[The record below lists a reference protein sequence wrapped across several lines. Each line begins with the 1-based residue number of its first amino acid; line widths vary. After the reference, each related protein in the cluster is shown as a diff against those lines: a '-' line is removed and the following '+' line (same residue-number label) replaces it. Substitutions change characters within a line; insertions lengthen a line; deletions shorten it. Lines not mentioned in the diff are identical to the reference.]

1 MKDIAQAPK
10 KRMTYIEEV
19 IVLVVLFFLA
29 TILDV
34 ETFPSRPGDN
44 LKHLLAM
51 LLFAFMLFL
60 SVRIV
65 WRDPPRMK
73 VFGALMAVV
82 SGLLLT
88 LAIRFNFS

>member
-1 MKDIAQAPK
+1 
-10 KRMTYIEEV
+10 MTYVEEV
-19 IVLVVLFFLA
+19 IVLVMLFFLA

-34 ETFPSRPGDN
+34 EIFPIRPGDDMR
-44 LKHLLAM
+44 HLLAM
-51 LLFAFMLFL
+51 LLFAFMLLL

-73 VFGALMAVV
+73 VFGVFMAVV